1 MRKLNRRQF
10 VGQASIGLSGA
21 FALSQLP
28 GLVTASGFNNIPLG
42 FQSWSVRDMLA
53 KDFASTLKT
62 MADLG
67 YKLVEMCSPKGYADS
82 GFGSLVNVKT
92 SDMRKTI
99 SDAGLNCPSC
109 HFGLSELANDL
120 EDRIQFAHDLGL
132 TQMVCSSFGLP
143 KTASL
148 KDFQD
153 SADKLNKAAE
163 KIAAAGMQA
172 GFHNHDF
179 EFATI
184 DGQLVYDALMSRLD
198 PGLVKMQF
206 QTSVINLGYKASTY
220 FKKYPGRFISSHLSD
235 WTADKKEVPIGQG
248 VIDWKDFFAAAQTGG
263 VKNFFVEMGFD
274 KFKDSATYIRQ
285 LKS

>member
-10 VGQASIGLSGA
+10 IGQASIGLSGA

-28 GLVTASGFNNIPLG
+28 GLVSASRFNNVPLG

-109 HFGLSELANDL
+109 HFGLNELTNDL

-235 WTADKKEVPIGQG
+235 WTADKREVPIGQG